1 MIATYAKKI
10 SDANVTCS
18 TAEIELL
25 KTEVT
30 SLESAIVSV
39 NVVLTAIQEQIK
51 SNLSALPPLARYLAL
66 AQILTTLREFSSLGN

>member
-10 SDANVTCS
+10 SDANVTCN

-39 NVVLTAIQEQIK
+39 NVVLTAIQEQIESK
-51 SNLSALPPLARYLAL
+51 FPQLGALCPLSLL
-66 AQILTTLREFSSLGN
+66 